1 MWRNV
6 NKRSTLVVGDRES
19 GKWFRVEYLFV
30 LFAVIGFF
38 LNDKALMSFDEEVSS
53 SELSE
58 LVHYFSKYPYR
69 ARDANSKVI
78 ISKHF
83 YENSGLNIVTNLYP
97 QVDFIY
103 DLSRLRRP
111 LLSHFFFSFLFYQIE
126 GIQKKCLQLFSK
138 DYKFTVSQLNSSFVN

>member
-1 MWRNV
+1 
-6 NKRSTLVVGDRES
+6 
-19 GKWFRVEYLFV
+19 
-30 LFAVIGFF
+30 
-38 LNDKALMSFDEEVSS
+38 MSFDEEVSS

-103 DLSRLRRP
+103 DLSRLRRL
-111 LLSHFFFSFLFYQIE
+111 LLSHFFSFLFCQIE

>member
-19 GKWFRVEYLFV
+19 GKCFRVEYLFV

-103 DLSRLRRP
+103 DLSQLRRL
-111 LLSHFFFSFLFYQIE
+111 LLSHFFFRFYFIR
-126 GIQKKCLQLFSK
+126 
-138 DYKFTVSQLNSSFVN
+138 